1 MLNIVILGG
10 GPSINLYDRVKLDS
24 FCRNAFT
31 IAINDAYKHFPHDII
46 VAQDFTFIKR
56 EAERLQTDTSLKLLR
71 EWPICKTIYKKLK
84 NCIIMDNDKCSRNLS
99 GVLAL
104 ELVVNWLAES
114 RLKSKIYLFGYDHKP
129 NGHFHNDL
137 PIPESACGLR
147 EYEPFKAAPCVN
159 MSPDSAIPFWPKMS
173 KLPEI
178 EPTTPDEKDI
188 FFRQA
193 KTWLLQKRFS
203 KMGDL

>member
-1 MLNIVILGG
+1 MLANPAASSRFFMII
-10 GPSINLYDRVKLDS
+10 PSCPS
-24 FCRNAFT
+24 FLA
-31 IAINDAYKHFPHDII
+31 
-46 VAQDFTFIKR
+46 VFIKSFISFVR
-56 EAERLQTDTSLKLLR
+56 A
-71 EWPICKTIYKKLK
+71 K
-84 NCIIMDNDKCSRNLS
+84 NVSRNLS

-114 RLKSKIYLFGYDHKP
+114 KLKSKIYLFGYDHKP

-178 EPTTPDEKDI
+178 EPTTPDEKGI

-193 KTWLLQKRFS
+193 KTWLLQKRFT